1 MPAEFQERGK
11 SNFTNP
17 MYEATANLEAQ
28 AELAASNPEE
38 VRRAMSYEPQ
48 PLSNIA
54 GKSYTIVIGLSSF
67 DWLDRRLQFFVW

>member
-1 MPAEFQERGK
+1 
-11 SNFTNP
+11 

-67 DWLDRRLQFFVW
+67 D